1 MKWNYISMIFYFCAS
16 AFLIAFAFTSSN
28 IWLGCG
34 VISLALAVISIIRSP
49 FMPCGFIFCRKPHF

>member
-34 VISLALAVISIIRSP
+34 VVFLALAVIIGRASRN
-49 FMPCGFIFCRKPHF
+49 K

>member
-34 VISLALAVISIIRSP
+34 VISLALAVIIGRASRNKEIKRTA
-49 FMPCGFIFCRKPHF
+49 